1 MGTLRIQRVNEL
13 LKRELGEI
21 IRREISVSEYGLI
34 AVNDVQTAPDLHTAQ
49 VFVGVLG
56 RPEQRQRAL
65 EILAEQRK
73 HIQSILA
80 RSVVL
85 KFTPQL
91 RFTLDDSVERGNRI
105 LALIEQLEHEEP
117 KPPQP

>member
-1 MGTLRIQRVNEL
+1 MASVRIQRVNEL

-21 IRREISVSEYGLI
+21 IRREVPVSSFGLI
-34 AVNDVQTAPDLHTAQ
+34 TVNEVQTAPDLHTAV

-56 RPEQRQRAL
+56 KGEQRQRAL
-65 EILAEQRK
+65 DFLDEQRK
-73 HIQSILA
+73 MIQGILA

-91 RFTLDDSVERGNRI
+91 RFVLDESIERGNRV
-105 LALIEQLEHEEP
+105 LAIIEEIEQQGQA
-117 KPPQP
+117 PQQS